1 MHDRAAVRAVAR
13 CVLPCPGSVSEHFLA
28 CKGAFDAP
36 AHNLDGGVR
45 YAAAAQALKK
55 ISRSTLKWI
64 EMLQHIQKNA
74 ARTGGDDFERE
85 FALLFELQSIQ
96 SDIVSTP
103 TH

>member
-64 EMLQHIQKNA
+64 EMLQHVQKNA

-85 FALLFELQSIQ
+85 IALN
-96 SDIVSTP
+96 P
-103 TH
+103 

>member
-64 EMLQHIQKNA
+64 EMLQHVQKNA

-85 FALLFELQSIQ
+85 SAL
-96 SDIVSTP
+96 VSLIAP
-103 TH
+103 LGERKKVD